1 MAGYQTITC
10 SGHYP
15 DDPRLPKLKDF
26 YDKNVLR
33 VMRQVHYQTAGNKSL
48 DLVFFVNGIPVA
60 TAEVKTELT
69 QTVQDA
75 ILEYQEKR
83 KPIEPGT
90 NRKNFLLMYKRGAV
104 VHFAISEDEIWMCT
118 DLSPKQPKFLPFNRG
133 TEDGHA
139 GNPPAKQG
147 DTDYP
152 TGYFWNDICRKD
164 NWLRIFHNFVFEE
177 VTKKEDL
184 AGRIKEQRTQIFP
197 RFHQWDC
204 VTKCIEDVKKHGVG
218 QKYLI
223 EHSAGSGKTETIT
236 WIAHE
241 LIRLME
247 DSGVRKFSSVIV
259 VTDRIGL
266 DSNIKG
272 TIQQLKKTMGLIEM
286 VGGDTEHKTS
296 VAKSKQLAQAL
307 HEKREIIVVTLQ
319 TFPFALDAIAKD
331 PELAGANFAVL
342 IDEAHSS
349 QEGTFSGKMRSALK
363 FASKK
368 MNADSDEE
376 MPTDEDVMN
385 AFFLQMQD
393 AKAMPENVS
402 FFAFTA
408 TPKAETKTIFGRP
421 GKEVDEKTG
430 RPIPESFHLYPM
442 RQAIEE
448 NYILD
453 VLLGYIPYKTA
464 YRLKEDIV
472 PENLVDERS
481 AIRTIAHWKDLH
493 PTNVMSKAEFIVEHF
508 VKNVA
513 MLLDG
518 QAKAMVVTPGRPAV
532 IRYKYAI
539 QAYLKAHP
547 EYDKEKIE
555 KRLQFTVPGDP
566 LVAFSGTVKGE
577 LAIMKEDENI
587 VEEIEYLKDNPFA
600 QIRRDY
606 DYTEE
611 NMNNLG
617 YQTIEQ
623 AFDKP
628 ESRMLI
634 VANKFQTGFNQKRL
648 VAMYIDKRI
657 NNDIEIVQTYSR
669 LNRVFPGKDRVFVVD
684 FVNDPDTVLKAFRK
698 YDKGAKMESAQKLE
712 IIYEI
717 KNILDQA
724 GIYTQDEFEAYKV
737 AKYKSMTDVGEA
749 RKDSYRTKIYNL
761 VSVPAERWNS
771 QFHALQD
778 AYNKCRVA
786 LDNAKKRKDKESQQ
800 QADIQLKNI
809 QDELDKLM
817 DFRKKLK
824 RYNSAYGFITQ
835 VVDLGEPDLEVFD
848 SFAKLLSRKLDGI
861 SADEIDISALV
872 LSDYKIKAL
881 PTGEASGEEPTLKPM
896 TAGGQ
901 GKGGRK
907 DTLRAIVARINE
919 IWGNEV
925 STDVGARTINAIADY
940 VAADDVSR
948 TQIQNASNSKETI
961 IAEGRMEKIIQLAAI
976 SLKNNEFEALADK
989 IIDDPQTWKPLADII
1004 YDLVDK
1010 NKRID
1015 MGFNEDGYFGKEREF
1030 FVFGQLAT
1038 SIKYDFCRERNLEFQ
1053 PANEVFISDGSGS
1066 ARDTV
1071 VWMRGHGTDGKEH
1084 SKLVDVY
1091 RNTSAK
1097 QLKEI
1102 LAMTPDEA
1110 VNKWESLSREEK
1122 NFAVVRCSVAWYEQN
1137 RMKYKY
1143 RETEIHEES
1152 QEA

>member
-1 MAGYQTITC
+1 MSVTPNDKIHLEVNFETYITKKLAMLEGDGWRISDNDAGFDPNTALYLPDFIEYVSTTAPDKVEKMQKAFGANWENNLKLQLVKSLEVRGTVLTLRDGFAMAGYQTIVC

-26 YDKNVLR
+26 YDKNILR

-69 QTVQDA
+69 QSVEDA
-75 ILEYQEKR
+75 ILEYQTER

-118 DLSPKQPKFLPFNRG
+118 DLSPKQPKFLPFNKG

-139 GNPPAKQG
+139 GNPPMQEG

-177 VTKKEDL
+177 VSKKEDIT
-184 AGRIKEQRTQIFP
+184 GRIKEQRTQIFP
-197 RFHQWDC
+197 RFHQWDV
-204 VTKCIEDVKKHGVG
+204 VTKCIEDVKKLGVG
-218 QKYLI
+218 QRYLI

-247 DSGVRKFSSVIV
+247 DNGERKFSSVIV
-259 VTDRIGL
+259 VTDRVGL
-266 DSNIKG
+266 DTNIKG

-286 VGGDTEHKTS
+286 VGGDAEHKATG
-296 VAKSKQLAQAL
+296 AKSKQLAKAL
-307 HEKREIIVVTLQ
+307 HDKREIIVVTLQ
-319 TFPFALDAIAKD
+319 TFPFALEAIAGD

-349 QEGTFSGKMRSALK
+349 QEGSFSSKMRSALK
-363 FASKK
+363 YAAQKTK
-368 MNADSDEE
+368 TKIDEE
-376 MPTDEDVMN
+376 EATDEDAMN
-385 AFFLQMQD
+385 AYFLQMQD
-393 AKAMPENVS
+393 AKSMPTNVS

-421 GKEVDEKTG
+421 GEREDEKTG
-430 RPIPESFHLYPM
+430 QKIPESFHLYPM

-448 NYILD
+448 GYILD
-453 VLLGYIPYKTA
+453 VLKGYMPYKTA
-464 YRLKEDIV
+464 YRLKEDLV
-472 PENLVDERS
+472 PDRAVDERA
-481 AIRTIAHWKDLH
+481 AIRTIAHWQSLH

-518 QAKAMVVTPGRPAV
+518 QAKAMVVTSSRASV

-539 QAYLKAHP
+539 DAYIKAHP

-566 LVAFSGTVKGE
+566 LVAFSGKVPGE
-577 LAIMKEDENI
+577 LAIMPEDEHI
-587 VEEIEYLKDNPFA
+587 VEEVDYLKDNPFA

-606 DYTEE
+606 DYTED

-617 YQTIEQ
+617 YQSIES

-628 ESRMLI
+628 ENRMLI
-634 VANKFQTGFNQKRL
+634 VANKFQTGFNQKKL
-648 VAMYIDKRI
+648 CAMYIDKRI
-657 NNDIEIVQTYSR
+657 SNDIEIVQTYSR
-669 LNRVFPGKDRVFVVD
+669 LNRTFPGKDKVFVID
-684 FVNDPDTVLKAFRK
+684 FVNEPSIVVNAFKK
-698 YDKGAKMESAQKLE
+698 YDTGAEMESAQKLE

-717 KNILDQA
+717 KEYLDQA
-724 GIYTQDEFEAYKV
+724 GIYTQDEFSAYKT
-737 AKYKSMTDVGEA
+737 AKYKSMTDVDETH
-749 RKDSYRTKIYNL
+749 KDSYRARIYNL

-771 QFHALQD
+771 ALRAQQN
-778 AYNKCRVA
+778 AYNMWLGVMGK
-786 LDNAKKRKDKESQQ
+786 AKDVGDKDTVQ
-800 QADIQLKNI
+800 QAEVQLKNI
-809 QDELDKLM
+809 QDALDTLM
-817 DFRKKLK
+817 TFRKKLK
-824 RYNSAYGFITQ
+824 RYSSAYEYITQ
-835 VVDLGEPDLEVFD
+835 IVDLGEPDLEVFS
-848 SFAKLLSRKLDGI
+848 SFAKLLSHKLDGI
-861 SADEIDISALV
+861 SVDEIDISSLV
-872 LSDYKIKAL
+872 LSDFKIKSLADEI
-881 PTGEASGEEPTLKPM
+881 PRSDDDTTLKPM
-896 TAGGQ
+896 TAGGK

-907 DTLRAIVARINE
+907 ESLKAIVAKINE
-919 IWGNEV
+919 IWGDDV

-940 VAADDVSR
+940 VASDDVSR
-948 TQIQNASNSKETI
+948 IQIQNTTNSKEAI
-961 IAEGRMEKIIQLAAI
+961 IADGRMERIIQLAAI
-976 SLKNNEFEALADK
+976 ALKNNEFGVLADK
-989 IIDDPQTWKPLADII
+989 IIADPQTWRPLADVI

-1015 MGFNEDGYFGKEREF
+1015 LPELMRF
-1030 FVFGQLAT
+1030 
-1038 SIKYDFCRERNLEFQ
+1038 IK
-1053 PANEVFISDGSGS
+1053 SDK
-1066 ARDTV
+1066 A
-1071 VWMRGHGTDGKEH
+1071 
-1084 SKLVDVY
+1084 
-1091 RNTSAK
+1091 
-1097 QLKEI
+1097 
-1102 LAMTPDEA
+1102 
-1110 VNKWESLSREEK
+1110 
-1122 NFAVVRCSVAWYEQN
+1122 
-1137 RMKYKY
+1137 
-1143 RETEIHEES
+1143 
-1152 QEA
+1152 